1 MESQRHY
8 SVGKMF
14 AENIDIESHRKGD
27 LHYVCISLGDNYY
40 ETDPYKEES
49 FALSEAKGYLEGLK
63 IKLDIELQNIEKQ
76 LNKNE

>member
-14 AENIDIESHRKGD
+14 AENIDVESHRKGD
-27 LHYVCISLGDNYY
+27 LHYVCISWGDNYY
-40 ETDPYKEES
+40 ETDPYKEE
-49 FALSEAKGYLEGLK
+49 FHALSEAKGYLEGLK

-76 LNKNE
+76 LND

>member
-1 MESQRHY
+1 MISKEHY
-8 SVGKMF
+8 NVGKMF
-14 AENIDIESHRKGD
+14 AESIDIESHRKGD
-27 LHYVCISLGDNYY
+27 LHYVCIFWSENYY

-49 FALSEAKGYLEGLK
+49 YALSEAKGYLEGLK